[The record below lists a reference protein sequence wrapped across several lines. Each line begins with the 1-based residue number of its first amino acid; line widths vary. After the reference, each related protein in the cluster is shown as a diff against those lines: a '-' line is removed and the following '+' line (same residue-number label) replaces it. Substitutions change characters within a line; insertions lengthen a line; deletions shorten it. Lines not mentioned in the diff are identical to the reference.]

1 MVLTC
6 RLDRIRRL
14 TWRISQQNDSTEHDP
29 QARQEYFIS
38 RYLYLLL
45 RLRPLFRDSRM
56 NDRGL
61 DLDMVAA
68 ANRDERYNSFLRPRR
83 VRRLGCCAA
92 PLILY
97 YGLSRRRSSP
107 ISMRLGLGNY
117 RYSCG
122 DGRRNTGVLRR
133 PCGRLD
139 AIFASHAPA
148 SETPASAPTHSKLGL
163 RRVGRAHEQSLDN
176 RHAKVVRAAAQVPR
190 SLFRPADP

>member
-61 DLDMVAA
+61 DLDMIAA
-68 ANRDERYNSFLRPRR
+68 ANRDQRYNSFLRPQR
-83 VRRLGCCAA
+83 VRRHGCCAA
-92 PLILY
+92 PPILWF
-97 YGLSRRRSSP
+97 
-107 ISMRLGLGNY
+107 
-117 RYSCG
+117 
-122 DGRRNTGVLRR
+122 VAA
-133 PCGRLD
+133 
-139 AIFASHAPA
+139 AIVADFHAPGTR
-148 SETPASAPTHSKLGL
+148 ELPL
-163 RRVGRAHEQSLDN
+163 
-176 RHAKVVRAAAQVPR
+176 
-190 SLFRPADP
+190 